1 MLLQLNLKGE
11 YFDQIAAGTKPWEY
25 RLRNTYWTKRLEGR
39 EFSGIVIKKGY
50 PKAGDLARTI
60 TRPWRGYEI
69 QTITHPHFGSDPVE
83 VFAIRVN
90 DFC

>member
-11 YFDQIAAGTKPWEY
+11 YFDQIAAGTKSWEY
-25 RLRNTYWTKRLEGR
+25 RLRNAYWTKRLEGR
-39 EFSGIVIKKGY
+39 VFDGVVIKKGY
-50 PKAGDLARTI
+50 PKAGDPDRTL

-69 QTITHPHFGSDPVE
+69 HTITHPHFGDEPVE

-90 DFC
+90 GA